1 MRALGV
7 VLGVVMLGLIV
18 LLTVGLPRWTGGGEA
33 ELPAELPGG
42 WTATDAL
49 DPDDLPE
56 SAGEQA
62 AEYVDRQVQQRE
74 YVEETYAE
82 VYDEPPAF
90 RTYTDESFQRF
101 ALVTVFEG
109 GGGSF
114 APPQGVVDPEVVG
127 LERAPIELV
136 HRGDSLCAVDYQAVA
151 TGEGTEETE
160 QPQSITCQRTSGE
173 RTVQLATQG
182 VTVDDTFALLE
193 DIGEEVA

>member
-7 VLGVVMLGLIV
+7 VLGVVLLGVIV
-18 LLTVGLPRWTGGGEA
+18 LLTVGLPRWTGGGESD
-33 ELPAELPGG
+33 LPAELPGG

-56 SAGEQA
+56 SAGEQDA
-62 AEYVDRQVQQRE
+62 E
-74 YVEETYAE
+74 YVEESYAE
-82 VYDEPPAF
+82 VYDEPPVF
-90 RTYTDESFQRF
+90 RTYTDDSFQRF

-109 GGGSF
+109 GRGCF
-114 APPQGVVDPEVVG
+114 APPQGVVDPEAVG

-193 DIGEEVA
+193 DIGDEVA